1 MKKVL
6 IVCNLNAERS
16 VLAEYM
22 VNQWYG
28 DEVQA
33 ESCGVIAGSP
43 DGYAASVARDHGLD
57 ITSHEARYLMDVPA
71 IEFDEIISFSED
83 AALEV
88 KRLKLPSHI
97 QTHYFE
103 VRDMIGISGPRE
115 ERLVIYRGI
124 FEDVK
129 THILRHFGPESG

>member
-6 IVCNLNAERS
+6 FVCNLNAVRS

-28 DEVQA
+28 DKVQA

-43 DGYAASVARDHGLD
+43 DGYAASVARDHNID
-57 ITSHEARYLMDVPA
+57 ITEHEARYLMDVA
-71 IEFDEIISFSED
+71 VAEFDEIISFSED

-88 KRLKLPSHI
+88 KAVEITLSYPDTLFRSA
-97 QTHYFE
+97 
-103 VRDMIGISGPRE
+103 
-115 ERLVIYRGI
+115 
-124 FEDVK
+124 
-129 THILRHFGPESG
+129 